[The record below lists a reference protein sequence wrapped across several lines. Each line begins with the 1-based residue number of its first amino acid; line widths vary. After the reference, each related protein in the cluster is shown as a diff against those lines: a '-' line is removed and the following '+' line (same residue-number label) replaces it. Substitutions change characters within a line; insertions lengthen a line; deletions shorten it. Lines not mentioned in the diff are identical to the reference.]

1 MTAHLTRYYLALT
14 RYRLARIDR
23 ILERMKS

>member
-1 MTAHLTRYYLALT
+1 MTATLTRYYLALT